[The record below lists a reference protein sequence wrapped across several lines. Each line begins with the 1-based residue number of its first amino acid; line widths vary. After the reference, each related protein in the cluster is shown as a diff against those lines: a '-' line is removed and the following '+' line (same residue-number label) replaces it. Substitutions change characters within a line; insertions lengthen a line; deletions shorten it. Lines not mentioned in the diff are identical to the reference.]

1 MNITGLSEATLEKLI
16 DAGFLQS
23 YQDLYHLDRYRSEI
37 IALEGFGEKSY
48 ERLQESIEKSRNTTF
63 VRYLVAMDIPM
74 IGKTAGRALDKLF
87 HGNLRELEL
96 AALDYYDFTA
106 LEDFGETLSG
116 NIHEWFHNSDN
127 LIMWRTLQKEFT
139 FENVWD
145 AKASGEENT
154 MNETKNNKFTGCT
167 IVATGKLEHFTRDGI
182 NTKIAELGAI
192 AGSSVTKKTDYLIC
206 GEKAGSKLAKAK
218 QLGIPVLTE
227 QQFLDML
234 SA

>member
-74 IGKTAGRALDKLF
+74 IGRTAGRALDKLF
-87 HGNLRELEL
+87 QGNLRELEL

-154 MNETKNNKFTGCT
+154 MSETKNNKFTGCT

>member
-154 MNETKNNKFTGCT
+154 MNETKNNKFTGR
-167 IVATGKLEHFTRDGI
+167 VE
-182 NTKIAELGAI
+182 
-192 AGSSVTKKTDYLIC
+192 
-206 GEKAGSKLAKAK
+206 
-218 QLGIPVLTE
+218 
-227 QQFLDML
+227 
-234 SA
+234 

>member
-1 MNITGLSEATLEKLI
+1 
-16 DAGFLQS
+16 
-23 YQDLYHLDRYRSEI
+23 
-37 IALEGFGEKSY
+37 
-48 ERLQESIEKSRNTTF
+48 
-63 VRYLVAMDIPM
+63 M
-74 IGKTAGRALDKLF
+74 IGRTAGRALDKLF

-106 LEDFGETLSG
+106 LEDFGEILSG
-116 NIHEWFHNSDN
+116 NIHEWFHNSDH
-127 LIMWRTLQKEFT
+127 LILWRTLQKEFT

-145 AKASGEENT
+145 ANTSGEENT

-206 GEKAGSKLAKAK
+206 GEKAGSKLAKAQ
-218 QLGIPVLTE
+218 QLGIPVLIE